1 MVTMYPMRG
10 HIVRAMHGW
19 APYLP
24 PGLFCG
30 HTLSCEPHS
39 EISGSPGAPNFDY
52 CDFCSAEDDCECAG
66 EDAGLDRPCCAGSD
80 DDEPDDAGEGWPW
93 PWASRAARGAYS
105 AQR

>member
-1 MVTMYPMRG
+1 MSMVTVYPMRG

-39 EISGSPGAPNFDY
+39 EVCLGFRLGYMYFAQSLMMRGVCPVG
-52 CDFCSAEDDCECAG
+52 
-66 EDAGLDRPCCAGSD
+66 RT
-80 DDEPDDAGEGWPW
+80 
-93 PWASRAARGAYS
+93 SRSLR
-105 AQR
+105 